1 MSSGLAPRHRLA
13 LALTV
18 EVAFNLWTWST
29 RHAPLGTLA
38 GIAPATFFALPCF
51 KYETLRCE
59 ALPVACTLPGM
70 VPYGSFMKAI
80 LVIGG
85 GSSGVELAR
94 ALDDAGLDVTL
105 VTRNPT
111 FFWAIG
117 ALRAAVEP
125 AWVRRLFIPYDT
137 LMRRGRVVTGTVTA
151 LTDTQALLDD
161 GTVLAF
167 DTAVIATGSAVP
179 FPAWP
184 RAGRVA
190 EAEAEYATLADRIA
204 TAGHVAVIGGGP
216 VGIELA
222 GEITG
227 AHPGKAVTLVESSPT
242 LIGRYTSPRFGASL
256 QRKLVRLGV
265 TVLTGVSVVSALD
278 EAPVRLADGRVIGA
292 DVVLDAT
299 GGRPNTGFLRPGL
312 GDDLDAAGRV
322 IVDATMQVRG
332 HPSLYAM
339 GDVVANDE
347 PKTAI
352 VAVAHAKVVARNILA
367 RSRGELP
374 KAMHRAKPRA
384 MMLVPL
390 GKTGGAAHLP
400 FLGGIVLGDFAGRM
414 KGKDLFVPRAWAKLR
429 AVMPDTGSIG
439 P

>member
-1 MSSGLAPRHRLA
+1 ML
-13 LALTV
+13 
-18 EVAFNLWTWST
+18 
-29 RHAPLGTLA
+29 
-38 GIAPATFFALPCF
+38 
-51 KYETLRCE
+51 
-59 ALPVACTLPGM
+59 
-70 VPYGSFMKAI
+70 PYGSIMKSI

-105 VTRNPT
+105 VTRNPA

-117 ALRAAVEP
+117 ALRAAVDP

-151 LTDTQALLDD
+151 LTDTQAMLDD
-161 GTVLAF
+161 GTVIPF

-184 RAGRVA
+184 RAGSVA
-190 EAEAEYATLADRIA
+190 EAESEYAALAARIA
-204 TAGHVAVIGGGP
+204 TAAHVAVIGGGP

-222 GEITG
+222 GEIIG

-242 LIGRYTSPRFGASL
+242 LVGRHASPRFGASL

-265 TVLTGVSVVSALD
+265 TVLTGVPVTSGLD
-278 EAPVRLADGRVIGA
+278 EAPVRLADGRAFGA
-292 DVVLDAT
+292 DVVLNAT

-312 GDDLDAAGRV
+312 GDSLDAAGRV
-322 IVDATMQVRG
+322 IVEATLQVRG

-339 GDVVANDE
+339 GDVVASDE

-352 VAVAHAKVVARNILA
+352 VAVAHAGVVARNFLA
-367 RSRGELP
+367 RSRGEVP
-374 KAMHRAKPRA
+374 KARHRAKPGA

-400 FLGGIVLGDFAGRM
+400 FLGGIVLGDFAGRL

-429 AVMPDTGSIG
+429 AAMPDTGSIG